1 MPNESSVQ
9 GNKVAVVTGGN
20 RGLGKDIALSLAE
33 MGVGVVLTYRSNKE
47 EGDQVVEQIQASGGT
62 AVSLQLER
70 VS

>member
-33 MGVGVVLTYRSNKE
+33 MGVGVCTDLSF
-47 EGDQVVEQIQASGGT
+47 QQGGG
-62 AVSLQLER
+62 
-70 VS
+70 